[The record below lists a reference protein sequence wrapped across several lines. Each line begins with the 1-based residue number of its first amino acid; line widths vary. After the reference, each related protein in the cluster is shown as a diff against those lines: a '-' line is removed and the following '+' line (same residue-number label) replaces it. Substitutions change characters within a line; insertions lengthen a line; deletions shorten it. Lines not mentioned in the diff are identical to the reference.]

1 MFCPRCGQQQVSDEM
16 RFCSRCGLPIG
27 GLIEWLG
34 RAGVPAAPVPDT
46 QSSLSTLPSP
56 RKKGF
61 RRAGKVMFVS
71 AVLFVIF
78 LIISIAFEEG
88 GPMIIPFFVFF
99 VGLVMMLY
107 ARLFSSP
114 VPQIKAQYTPPSLGS
129 KSTALP
135 PHTHV
140 PMHDIP
146 QQRGRTNEL
155 AQPSS
160 VTEHTTKLLD
170 HNDR

>member
-1 MFCPRCGQQQVSDEM
+1 MFCPRCGQQQVSNEM

-46 QSSLSTLPSP
+46 QASLSSQPSP
-56 RKKGF
+56 RKKGI
-61 RRAGKVMFVS
+61 RRGAKVIFVS

-78 LIISIAFEEG
+78 LVISLAADEP
-88 GPMIIPFFVFF
+88 GPLVIPFFVFF
-99 VGLVMMLY
+99 AGLVMMLY
-107 ARLFSSP
+107 ARLFGSP
-114 VPQIKAQYTPPSLGS
+114 VPQIKAQYTPPSLGPMAS
-129 KSTALP
+129 ALP

-140 PMHDIP
+140 PMHDIS
-146 QQRGRTNEL
+146 QQRAKTNEL

-170 HNDR
+170 HER

>member
-1 MFCPRCGQQQVSDEM
+1 MFCPRCGQQQVSNEM

-27 GLIEWLG
+27 GLIELLG

-46 QSSLSTLPSP
+46 QASLSSQPSP
-56 RKKGF
+56 RKKGI
-61 RRAGKVMFVS
+61 RRGAKVIFVS

-78 LIISIAFEEG
+78 LVISLAADEP
-88 GPMIIPFFVFF
+88 GPLVIPFFVFF
-99 VGLVMMLY
+99 AGLVMMLY

-114 VPQIKAQYTPPSLGS
+114 VPRIKAQYTPPSLGPMAS
-129 KSTALP
+129 ALP

-146 QQRGRTNEL
+146 QQRAKTNEL

-170 HNDR
+170 Q

>member
-1 MFCPRCGQQQVSDEM
+1 MFCPRCGQQQVSNEM

-27 GLIEWLG
+27 GLMEWLG
-34 RAGVPAAPVPDT
+34 RAAVPAAPVQDT
-46 QSSLSTLPSP
+46 QSSLSALPSP
-56 RKKGF
+56 RKKGI
-61 RRAGKVMFVS
+61 RRAGKVMFAS

-78 LIISIAFEEG
+78 LIIAIAGDEG
-88 GPMIIPFFVFF
+88 GVLVIPFFIFF

-114 VPQIKAQYTPPSLGS
+114 VPQIKGQYTPPGLGPMS
-129 KSTALP
+129 NALP

-155 AQPSS
+155 AQPAS

-170 HNDR
+170 NNQ

>member
-1 MFCPRCGQQQVSDEM
+1 MF
-16 RFCSRCGLPIG
+16 
-27 GLIEWLG
+27 
-34 RAGVPAAPVPDT
+34 A
-46 QSSLSTLPSP
+46 
-56 RKKGF
+56 
-61 RRAGKVMFVS
+61 S

-78 LIISIAFEEG
+78 LIISLAADDP
-88 GPMIIPFFVFF
+88 GPLAVPFFVFF
-99 VGLVMMLY
+99 AGLVMMLY

-114 VPQIKAQYTPPSLGS
+114 VPQIKAQYTPPSVGPMS
-129 KSTALP
+129 NALP

-146 QQRGRTNEL
+146 HQRGRTNEL

-170 HNDR
+170 NKQ

>member
-1 MFCPRCGQQQVSDEM
+1 MF
-16 RFCSRCGLPIG
+16 
-27 GLIEWLG
+27 
-34 RAGVPAAPVPDT
+34 A
-46 QSSLSTLPSP
+46 
-56 RKKGF
+56 
-61 RRAGKVMFVS
+61 S

-78 LIISIAFEEG
+78 LIISLAFEEV
-88 GPMIIPFFVFF
+88 GPMVIPFFVFF

-114 VPQIKAQYTPPSLGS
+114 VPQIKAQYTPPSLGPMAN
-129 KSTALP
+129 ALP
-135 PHTHV
+135 SHTHV

-155 AQPSS
+155 AQPAS

-170 HNDR
+170 NNQ

>member
-1 MFCPRCGQQQVSDEM
+1 MFCPRCGQQQVSNEM

-34 RAGVPAAPVPDT
+34 RAGVPAAPVSDT
-46 QSSLSTLPSP
+46 QASLSSQPSP
-56 RKKGF
+56 GKKGI
-61 RRAGKVMFVS
+61 RRGAKVIFAS

-78 LIISIAFEEG
+78 LLVSLAADDP
-88 GPMIIPFFVFF
+88 GPLVIPFFVFF

-114 VPQIKAQYTPPSLGS
+114 VPQIKGQYTPPSLGPMS
-129 KSTALP
+129 SALP

-140 PMHDIP
+140 PMHDIQ
-146 QQRGRTNEL
+146 QQRAKTNEL

-170 HNDR
+170 Q

>member
-1 MFCPRCGQQQVSDEM
+1 MFCPRCGQQQVSNEM

-34 RAGVPAAPVPDT
+34 RASVPAAPVQET
-46 QSSLSTLPSP
+46 QTSLSLPSP
-56 RKKGF
+56 RKKGI
-61 RRAGKVMFVS
+61 RRGGKVIFAS

-78 LIISIAFEEG
+78 LLVSLAADDP
-88 GPMIIPFFVFF
+88 GPLVIPSFVFF

-107 ARLFSSP
+107 ARLFSST
-114 VPQIKAQYTPPSLGS
+114 VPQIKGQYTPPSLGPMAS
-129 KSTALP
+129 ALP

-146 QQRGRTNEL
+146 QQRNKTNEL
-155 AQPSS
+155 AHPAS

-170 HNDR
+170 Q

>member
-34 RAGVPAAPVPDT
+34 RAGVPAALVQDT
-46 QSSLSTLPSP
+46 QSSLPSP
-56 RKKGF
+56 RKKGI
-61 RRAGKVMFVS
+61 RRAGKVMFAS

-78 LIISIAFEEG
+78 LVISIAVDEG
-88 GPMIIPFFVFF
+88 GVLVIPFFVFF
-99 VGLVMMLY
+99 VALVMMLY

-114 VPQIKAQYTPPSLGS
+114 LPQVKAQYTPPSLGPMAN
-129 KSTALP
+129 ALP
-135 PHTHV
+135 PHTNV
-140 PMHDIP
+140 PMHNMP

-155 AQPSS
+155 AQPAS

-170 HNDR
+170 SNQ

>member
-1 MFCPRCGQQQVSDEM
+1 MYCPRCGQQQVSDEM

-34 RAGVPAAPVPDT
+34 RAGMPAAPVTET
-46 QSSLSTLPSP
+46 QSSLPASP
-56 RKKGF
+56 RRKGI
-61 RRAGKVMFVS
+61 RRGGKVMFVS

-78 LIISIAFEEG
+78 LIISLAVDEG
-88 GPMIIPFFVFF
+88 GPMVIPFFVFF

-114 VPQIKAQYTPPSLGS
+114 VPQIKSQITAPPGLGAAS
-129 KSTALP
+129 MNALP
-135 PHTHV
+135 PRSHI
-140 PMHDIP
+140 PMHDVS

-155 AQPSS
+155 AQPPS
-160 VTEHTTKLLD
+160 VTENTTRLLD
-170 HNDR
+170 ND